1 MVQSILD
8 YFEKQSFGVFKWWG
22 DKLGIRASRIR
33 LFFIYVSFLTFGSP
47 LIVYLVMAFVLDHKE
62 FFKFARPKKTVWDL

>member
-1 MVQSILD
+1 MIQSILD

-22 DKLGIRASRIR
+22 DKLGIRVSGIR

-47 LIVYLVMAFVLDHKE
+47 LIIYLAMAFILDNKE
-62 FFKFARPKKTVWDL
+62 FFKFSRPKKTIWDL